1 MVSNC
6 QIIWVGFA
14 KIYLS
19 IQPHNVDLGEQLFF
33 RNAKNS
39 LVRVK
44 YSGSHW
50 LPAPSLVDVVVF
62 VKHIILENDE
72 KSRSVSF
79 GLLPNILNL

>member
-1 MVSNC
+1 M
-6 QIIWVGFA
+6 
-14 KIYLS
+14 
-19 IQPHNVDLGEQLFF
+19 FF
-33 RNAKNS
+33 RLAKNS
-39 LVRVK
+39 WVRVK

>member
-1 MVSNC
+1 M
-6 QIIWVGFA
+6 
-14 KIYLS
+14 
-19 IQPHNVDLGEQLFF
+19 FF

-44 YSGSHW
+44 YSGSHR

-79 GLLPNILNL
+79 GLLPNILNLKYVCFHIHIYVHGKIFLTCEINRSDN